1 MSSLWYGLMTTADV
15 WSKSDPGQTCDDKDF
30 HQRRAASA
38 PEKSSFL
45 SYRFFTEKNKKQKRV
60 HYREKTPEICGFIQ
74 PRGSRQSQRSVHWRS
89 TVCTAVVDVKET
101 CKSSSLIIIIALPLC
116 HCSLAA
122 ARRHA
127 GVVLEQEVP
136 PWPLLPPLRLVYVP
150 KTSCISPSFG
160 GLGTARLANGKCIRR
175 HICPARSKYEES
187 AAWTEGR
194 AASSALQPSELQLQW
209 WCVVTRGWISLRF
222 WEPDPSV
229 EPQFCTWQEVR
240 SSTSPLILW
249 RSDWILL
256 FSLQSHLICLFL

>member
-45 SYRFFTEKNKKQKRV
+45 SYRFFTDKKKWV

-160 GLGTARLANGKCIRR
+160 GLGTTRLANGKCIRR
-175 HICPARSKYEES
+175 HICAARSKYEES